1 MGVDRAT
8 GRLIELGERKRGT
21 QLEAARAL
29 LLCDRD
35 GGQEGFF
42 RGPGIARVALQ
53 QRFAAHPSQLR
64 LERAEASP
72 VGRR

>member
-53 QRFAAHPSQLR
+53 
-64 LERAEASP
+64 
-72 VGRR
+72 